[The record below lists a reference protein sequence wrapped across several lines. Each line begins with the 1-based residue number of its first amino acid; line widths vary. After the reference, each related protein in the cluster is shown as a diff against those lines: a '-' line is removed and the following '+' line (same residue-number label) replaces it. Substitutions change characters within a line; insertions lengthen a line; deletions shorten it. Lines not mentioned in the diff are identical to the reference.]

1 MIFIAEARKN
11 GSAKNKPMPLVEEE
25 LSERI
30 LGCCIWVH
38 RALGPGFLEKVYEE
52 AVSIELT
59 KAGLGFE
66 RQKTVV
72 IFYDQKPVGEHRLDL
87 LVESRVVIELKAGLA
102 GQRAVAQ
109 LLSYMGDVSA
119 EEEGRK
125 IRGILVASDF
135 DRKAKAAARM
145 VPNLAL
151 RRYSIQFRFSDA

>member
-1 MIFIAEARKN
+1 VIFIAEARKN

-87 LVESRVVIELKAGLA
+87 LVESRVVIELKACKEIEDVHLA
-102 GQRAVAQ
+102 IAR
-109 LLSYMGDVSA
+109 SY
-119 EEEGRK
+119 
-125 IRGILVASDF
+125 L
-135 DRKAKAAARM
+135 KATRLQ
-145 VPNLAL
+145 LAL
-151 RRYSIQFRFSDA
+151 VLNFAKPTLEIRRVVLTG